1 MSETSNEFDI
11 ISKYFTPDIQRTDV
25 SIGVGDDCAVVVPPD
40 GKQLATTV
48 DTLVAGVHFPNNTS
62 PEDIAY
68 KSIAVSISDLAAMG
82 ATPAWLTLALTMPDA
97 NSQWLQSFAKSF
109 GETAK
114 MFELQLI
121 GGDTTRGPL
130 SVTVQATGFVEPN
143 HIMRRD
149 SARPG
154 DSIYV
159 TGSLGDASL
168 GLKLLSDADNSQVD
182 QNVLGHCLNRLNRP
196 VPRIEFGCAVA
207 EYCTC
212 AIDISDGLVADLGHI
227 LKASHYGAE
236 IIVDAVP
243 ISTELRSYF
252 DAMGAID
259 WEMVISGGD
268 DYELCLVIAEQHVS
282 TVTSLA
288 ESMNLPLTRIG
299 AINSEPELRIMYAS
313 GESLTINKSGYR
325 HF

>member
-25 SIGVGDDCAVVVPPD
+25 SIGVGDDCAVVVPPE

-62 PEDIAY
+62 AEDIAY

-168 GLKLLSDADNSQVD
+168 GLKLLSNADNSQVD

-236 IIVDAVP
+236 IIVDTVP

-299 AINSEPELRIMYAS
+299 AINLEPELRIMYAS